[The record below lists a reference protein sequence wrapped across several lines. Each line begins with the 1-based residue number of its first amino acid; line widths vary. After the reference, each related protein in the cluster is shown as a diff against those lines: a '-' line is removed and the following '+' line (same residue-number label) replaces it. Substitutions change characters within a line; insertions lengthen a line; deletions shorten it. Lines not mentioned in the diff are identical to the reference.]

1 MRRYTSDHLGLGRY
15 TSDHMD
21 TMSNMQ
27 QENTEMKNKMKELET
42 ELAGARAQV
51 VTTENKLRNVNLERD
66 KDRVQWDRSD
76 IYVNK

>member
-1 MRRYTSDHLGLGRY
+1 
-15 TSDHMD
+15 MD